1 MRHNCL
7 PVAFMLCLLGLYL
20 PGCQYVSNQTGERNR
35 LVSLY
40 QQYEKLIDQS
50 GTSLDRIPRSITA
63 RQSLRE
69 MAEIIDSHISSLD
82 AIESALERSAPYVES
97 PRKYHTFVKVL
108 SSEQTMLRIQSRLM
122 KSEFPPFAIV
132 QQVQKIDEDL
142 KELRRGLRD
151 NIAALANE

>member
-1 MRHNCL
+1 M
-7 PVAFMLCLLGLYL
+7 
-20 PGCQYVSNQTGERNR
+20 
-35 LVSLY
+35 VSLY

-50 GTSLDRIPRSITA
+50 GTSLDRIPRSITV

-97 PRKYHTFVKVL
+97 PREYHTFVKVL
-108 SSEQTMLRIQSRLM
+108 SSEQAMLRIQSRLM